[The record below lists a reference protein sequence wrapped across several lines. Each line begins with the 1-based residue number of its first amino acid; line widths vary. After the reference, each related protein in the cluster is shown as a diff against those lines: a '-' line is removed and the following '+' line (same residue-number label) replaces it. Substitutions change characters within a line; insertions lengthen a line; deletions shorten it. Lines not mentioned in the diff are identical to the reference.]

1 MRYLKTLRSLTTAAA
16 SPRPPPFAS
25 GRAALLERPAPL
37 PGATSPSPDTALWS
51 TGAFSG
57 EVYPDLPVAASWRGL
72 LRAATGGLLDTHID
86 ATTGASPSCIV
97 RTVGAQMRGRA
108 AVRARMAAAAGVDAA
123 GRLVDGATQPHAL
136 LLVGGGHPGRA
147 LWAPTTSLDM
157 LTEATA
163 MRGAGLLPSR
173 LALWAVANPL
183 LEPPSRA
190 AAKVEAGASVLLT
203 QPPLAWDAWADW
215 WRGVEEAGVAERAAI
230 VAGVALPPTPSALR
244 FWVALAGSGGVPGV
258 SDAVAAFDE
267 AAAAGRGPAHARAVA
282 AETLARL
289 ASLPGLAGVHVMPVT
304 KGGRE
309 VAADLVASG
318 ALAPWVCVEE

>member
-1 MRYLKTLRSLTTAAA
+1 MRYPKLLLRTLTIAAA
-16 SPRPPPFAS
+16 SPRPPPFSS
-25 GRAALLERPAPL
+25 GRAALLERPVPT
-37 PGATSPSPDTALWS
+37 PGATSPPPDTALWS

-86 ATTGASPSCIV
+86 ATTGASPCIV

-123 GRLVDGATQPHAL
+123 GRPVDGATRPHAL
-136 LLVGGGHPGRA
+136 LLLSGGHPGRA
-147 LWAPTTSLDM
+147 VWAPTTSLDM
-157 LTEATA
+157 LAEASA
-163 MRGAGLLPSR
+163 MREDGLLPR
-173 LALWAVANPL
+173 DVALWAVANPL

-203 QPPLAWDAWADW
+203 QPPLAWGAWAGW
-215 WRGVEEAGVAERAAI
+215 WRGVEEAGVPARAAI

-244 FWVALAGSGGVPGV
+244 FWVALAGAGGVAGV
-258 SDAVAAFDE
+258 SDAVAAFDA
-267 AAAAGRGPAHARAVA
+267 AAAAGRGATHARVSA

-289 ASLPGLAGVHVMPVT
+289 AALPGLAGVHVMPVT

-318 ALAPWVCVEE
+318 ALAPWGRVEE